1 MLSSITGKS
10 PLCDFLTCDFL
21 KNGITSTENKLQLTE
36 CLKIHLNIKHF
47 LIIMELFAHLQHYC
61 LNTKALGNYIFL
73 KALVTLY
80 NRLKEMSKLLFS
92 FNSFCNAAEEK

>member
-1 MLSSITGKS
+1 
-10 PLCDFLTCDFL
+10 
-21 KNGITSTENKLQLTE
+21 
-36 CLKIHLNIKHF
+36 
-47 LIIMELFAHLQHYC
+47 MELFAHLQHYC